1 VFKNKK
7 VNAMPTKVILKVSK
21 GKCSGEELPPFDKK
35 ETLILG
41 RQNDCNIV
49 FPEIT
54 VSRYHCLL
62 DIAPPSVI
70 VRDFGSLNGTYLNE
84 EKIGQRNAALSIEEA
99 RKQKY
104 NEFPMKTGDRLRL
117 GPDCEITLDIVIPQ
131 YCAECSCEIEQPG
144 HVNKDNLPI
153 CHACHAKALE
163 QKAKKE
169 EEERL
174 ARKMEQERIEA
185 EKRAEELA
193 AKAKAAADERARIK
207 AEKERIE
214 AEKRAK
220 ELAEKERLEAIRRA
234 KEEEKRRKEEARIA
248 GEKAKRNNRR
258 CEVCGASLD
267 GELNICSACLKDPV
281 RILEFL
287 LLEASKGEG
296 DVMGIAGY
304 RKVKELGRGGMGAVW
319 LVEENK
325 TGERMA
331 LKLMLPE
338 AAADKQ
344 SRKMFLREAYMA
356 GQLTHKNVVRQLKC
370 GQSGDTYFIL
380 MEFCQG
386 GSVDKLMEK
395 NGGKLSLDLATHITL
410 QVLDGLHYTH
420 KKEVVSTLEDGTTRT
435 VIGVVHRDFKPG
447 NIFLSDNS
455 SRPVA
460 KVADFGLAKAFETAG
475 LSGHTRSGQVA
486 GTLPFMP
493 RQQIINYRYARP
505 DVDIWAAAAS
515 YYNMLTGT
523 YPKDTRGKDPYVVA
537 LNDPAI
543 PISRRNARIPEKLA
557 KVIDTAL
564 IERPEIGIRSAQ
576 ELKKAIENA
585 L

>member
-1 VFKNKK
+1 
-7 VNAMPTKVILKVSK
+7 MPTKVTLKFSK
-21 GKCSGEELPPFDKK
+21 GKRSGEELPPYDKK

-41 RQNDCNIV
+41 RQDDCNIV
-49 FPEIT
+49 FPEVT

-70 VRDFGSLNGTYLNE
+70 VRDFGSLNGTYLNG
-84 EKIGQRNAALSIEEA
+84 EKIGQRNAGMSIEEA

-104 NEFPMKTGDRLRL
+104 NEFPMKPGDRLAL
-117 GPDCEITLDIVIPQ
+117 GPDCEITVDIVIPQ
-131 YCAECSCEIEQPG
+131 YCTECLCEIEQPG

-153 CHACHAKALE
+153 CPACYAKALE

-169 EEERL
+169 EEERI

-185 EKRAEELA
+185 EKRAKELA
-193 AKAKAAADERARIK
+193 AKEKSAADERARIK
-207 AEKERIE
+207 AERERIK
-214 AEKRAK
+214 AEKRTK
-220 ELAEKERLEAIRRA
+220 ELAEKERLEVIRRT
-234 KEEEKRRKEEARIA
+234 KEEEIRRKEETRIA
-248 GEKAKRNNRR
+248 EEKAKRNDRR

-267 GELNICSACLKDPV
+267 GGLNICSACLKDPV
-281 RILEFL
+281 KILEVM
-287 LLEASKGEG
+287 LLEAAKGND
-296 DVMGIAGY
+296 DVKGIAGY
-304 RKVKELGRGGMGAVW
+304 RKIKELGRGGMGVVW
-319 LVEENK
+319 LVEEKK
-325 TGERMA
+325 TGEQMA

-338 AAADKQ
+338 AAADKK
-344 SRKMFLREAYMA
+344 SRQMFLREAYTT
-356 GQLTHKNVVRQLKC
+356 GQLKHTNVVRQFKC

-380 MEFCQG
+380 MEFCRG
-386 GSVDKLMEK
+386 GSVDGLMNK
-395 NGGKLSLDLATHITL
+395 NGGKLSFDLATHITL
-410 QVLDGLHYTH
+410 QILDGLHYTH
-420 KKEVVSTLEDGTTRT
+420 EKAEVVSALENGTTET
-435 VIGVVHRDFKPG
+435 VTGVVHRDFKPG

-486 GTLPFMP
+486 GTLHFMP
-493 RQQIINYRYARP
+493 RQQILDYRYAKP
-505 DVDIWAAAAS
+505 DVDVWAAAAS

-523 YPKDTRGKDPYVVA
+523 YPKNFRGRDPYTVA

-543 PISRRNARIPEKLA
+543 PINRRDARIPKRLA
-557 KVIDTAL
+557 EAIDTAL
-564 IERPEIGIRSAQ
+564 IERPHIGIQSVK